1 VRKTHLLRHFVLKTI
16 VLPRQARDKHR
27 ENSTQK
33 ERLLRVF
40 AGADFEVMSINGY
53 TTSRVSGGVTVTV
66 TVTGSP
72 IANGPEQRCGT
83 SKRIYLIYCDDAI
96 S

>member
-1 VRKTHLLRHFVLKTI
+1 
-16 VLPRQARDKHR
+16 
-27 ENSTQK
+27 
-33 ERLLRVF
+33 
-40 AGADFEVMSINGY
+40 MSINGY
-53 TTSRVSGGVTVTV
+53 TTSRVSGGVTVTVTV

-83 SKRIYLIYCDDAI
+83 SKRIYLIFCDDAI